1 MRWLV
6 PEALV
11 ALLLARLALAFV
23 PFRRIAAWMGTE
35 GKETDAEETAT
46 MEARALEIGAAVSLV
61 ARHVPWDS
69 RCLAQAL
76 AGSSMLGRRNIPA
89 TLYFGVRKELGVDF
103 SAHAWLRCGSRIITG
118 GPQHESFEVIA
129 RFARPRKVTGS

>member
-6 PEALV
+6 PEALT
-11 ALLLARLALAFV
+11 ALLLARLSLALL

-35 GKETDAEETAT
+35 GLESATEESAAV
-46 MEARALEIGAAVSLV
+46 EARAVEIGAAVSLV

-76 AGSSMLGRRNIPA
+76 AGLGMLGKRGIPA
-89 TLYFGVRKELGVDF
+89 TLYFGVRKEPGVDF

-129 RFARPRKVTGS
+129 RFARPGKVTGS